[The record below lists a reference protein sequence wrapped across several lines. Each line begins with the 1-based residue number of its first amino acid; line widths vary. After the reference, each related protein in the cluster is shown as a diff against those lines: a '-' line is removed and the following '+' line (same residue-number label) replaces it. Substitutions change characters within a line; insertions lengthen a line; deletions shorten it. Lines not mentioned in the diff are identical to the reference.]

1 MCMYKLF
8 YNNIIRYNTSTLSLM
23 HVAWQNKIYGTC
35 VESGPTQF

>member
-1 MCMYKLF
+1 MCRNYF
-8 YNNIIRYNTSTLSLM
+8 IIILSDNTSTLSLM